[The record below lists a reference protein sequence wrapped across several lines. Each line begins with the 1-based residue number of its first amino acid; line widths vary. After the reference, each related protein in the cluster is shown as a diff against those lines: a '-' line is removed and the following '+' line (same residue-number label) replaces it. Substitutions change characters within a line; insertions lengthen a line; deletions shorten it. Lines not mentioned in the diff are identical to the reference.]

1 VTRIRVEVTRD
12 SDCDMDVTV
21 YMIAAAMTK
30 DVIVAGLSRFVPSEL
45 FEVNQINKG
54 ERHGG
59 KEELRNKVHD

>member
-21 YMIAAAMTK
+21 YMLCAAITK

-45 FEVNQINKG
+45 FEVEQFNKG
-54 ERHGG
+54 DCTN
-59 KEELRNKVHD
+59 KEKVG